1 MSKQFEFNRNA
12 YGFVNLNSKINL
24 FVKKKENVIIN
35 VLKNLQEDAVKGG
48 AENEGDWLHFLRS
61 KSENL
66 PKWFLANTD

>member
-1 MSKQFEFNRNA
+1 MNKQFEFNRNA

-48 AENEGDWLHFLRS
+48 AENEGDWLYIFLDQKVKIYPS
-61 KSENL
+61 G
-66 PKWFLANTD
+66 F